1 MKTFYSLIKI
11 SPNSLSDDSLV
22 IGMILS
28 DQKGFRYK
36 FSQRKKRIAKGILT
50 SDSRVL
56 DYLEKEITHK
66 LDELN
71 TLAKKSK
78 AEPEIFD
85 LKSSFSSEYFE
96 YLSRYSNG
104 LLKFTAP
111 NFITDQVNA
120 EKFQKLFRM
129 FVDQVEET
137 EINPE
142 KEEEKHFNERINT
155 NLIER
160 VKEKVHIHK
169 KFDHNFTPSL
179 VTPFEMDCVGRNG
192 VFVGAKS
199 LYFTHSRDKIHKAT
213 TSYVNLIVHLSYGHQ
228 KEPFENKFFLIADEP
243 EQKKSFEHQ
252 IWNDLR
258 KKERLFSVISSDDAS
273 MVAETIENSGASKF
287 LDL

>member
-1 MKTFYSLIKI
+1 
-11 SPNSLSDDSLV
+11 
-22 IGMILS
+22 MILS